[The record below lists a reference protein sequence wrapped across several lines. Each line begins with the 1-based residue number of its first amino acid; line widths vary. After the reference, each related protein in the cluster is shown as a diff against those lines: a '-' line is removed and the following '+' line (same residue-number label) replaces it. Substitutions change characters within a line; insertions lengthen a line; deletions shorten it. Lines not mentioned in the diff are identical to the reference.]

1 MITLII
7 ISSITLGLVKM
18 AEKAIKDY
26 NYGHISIEEF
36 KHIHRDSY
44 YFK

>member
-1 MITLII
+1 MITLTII
-7 ISSITLGLVKM
+7 TLITLGLIKM

-36 KHIHRDSY
+36 KHVHRESY

>member
-7 ISSITLGLVKM
+7 ISSITLGLFKM
-18 AEKAIKDY
+18 AEKAIKNY